1 MKSLFFFCF
10 VLVFAL
16 LLFGTGCQSSE
27 IVSNNVTS
35 ESVNDTID
43 TVDSTNLSEIVAPTE
58 CTPQWRCISSTIR
71 AFQNESCKFTIRET
85 CPISCVMENG
95 TCLKANCEEGFF
107 CRNSVIRAYQDQY
120 CAWMLEEKCEFGCKM
135 GKCLNATE
143 AGVNTTMKNE
153 TAVAK
158 TEEKA
163 PDIYAGVE
171 WINVGEVVSFS
182 TKESGSNQTEHTL
195 SIKAIEG
202 GRVIVKVDTFNSDWL
217 EEGDTAKFLGGT
229 VLLDIVEIQ
238 FQAFEG
244 GVRKVG
250 YKLSMG

>member
-1 MKSLFFFCF
+1 MKYIFSF
-10 VLVFAL
+10 LVFL
-16 LLFGTGCQSSE
+16 LLFSILLIVGCQSSVV
-27 IVSNNVTS
+27 IS
-35 ESVNDTID
+35 D
-43 TVDSTNLSEIVAPTE
+43 TVTGDVNGTVNSLNNSNVSEIAAPTS
-58 CTPQWRCISSTIR
+58 CTAQWRCISSTIR

-85 CPISCVMENG
+85 CPLSCVMENG
-95 TCLKANCEEGFF
+95 TCLKVNCKDGFF
-107 CRNSVIRAYQDQY
+107 CRNSVTRGYQDQY
-120 CAWMLEEKCEFGCKM
+120 CAWMLEEKCEFGCKK

-143 AGVNTTMKNE
+143 AGVNTTVKNE
-153 TAVAK
+153 TEAVK
-158 TEEKA
+158 VEEKA

-171 WINVGEVVSFS
+171 WLNAGEVVTFS
-182 TKESGSNQTEHTL
+182 AKGDTNNLTDHTF

-229 VLLDIVEIQ
+229 VLVDIVEIQ
-238 FQAFEG
+238 FQAFDG